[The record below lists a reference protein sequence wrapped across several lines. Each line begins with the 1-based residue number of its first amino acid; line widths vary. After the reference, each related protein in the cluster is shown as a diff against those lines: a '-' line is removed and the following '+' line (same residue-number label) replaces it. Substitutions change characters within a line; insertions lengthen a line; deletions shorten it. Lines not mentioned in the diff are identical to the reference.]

1 MQPVLHPSLQLPV
14 QSLAQSSA
22 QDVVQPVEQPAL
34 QVPVHSPV
42 QVAEQLP
49 LHSSLQVSEHPDL
62 QLPVHELLQSV
73 ELFFEEPLHVSE
85 QEFVQELLQSFEPV
99 ADPLHVLEHAVEQLL
114 LHEAEHSEQIKS
126 SESSFP
132 HDVINIGPKATAPN
146 IGNIPFAAFLKN
158 SRLVWSSSCFTFF
171 FIIVFIL
178 IVNISRMNAKGKGTK
193 NGVATLMHFT

>member
-1 MQPVLHPSLQLPV
+1 
-14 QSLAQSSA
+14 LAQPSA

-62 QLPVHELLQSV
+62 QLPVHELLQLV
-73 ELFFEEPLHVSE
+73 GLFFEEPLQVSE

-99 ADPLHVLEHAVEQLL
+99 ADPLHVPEHAVEQLL

-126 SESSFP
+126 SESSSL
-132 HDVINIGPKATAPN
+132 HDVINIGPKAIAPN

-171 FIIVFIL
+171 FIIAFIL

-193 NGVATLMHFT
+193 NDVVVLMHLT